1 MFTSYARVLG
11 RPGALRFSLT
21 GMFARLPI
29 SMVGLGIVL
38 LVEAS
43 TGSYGL
49 AGAVSAAYML
59 ANALLAIAQG
69 RLVDRLGQAPV
80 LATASVVFGAALTTV
95 IWSVQAGWPVA
106 ATYAAAALAGA
117 SLPQIGSCVRARWSH
132 VLDAP
137 ADVQTAFALEAVV
150 DEACFILGPILVT
163 VLATAVHPVAG
174 LGSAMVFGTLGGL
187 LFAAQRGTEPPAQ
200 PHDRRTG
207 PRPPLPWRTLV
218 PLVAVSG
225 MLGVLFGAAEVT
237 TIAFADE
244 QGSRAWAGPL
254 LALWALG
261 SLVAGVVVGRGHLA
275 RGPGH
280 PAEVGRVRDGGGDG
294 AAPPGRVGAGD
305 GSGAAGGRG
314 RDRADDDRHDVA
326 DRGHDAAQ
334 PAHRGHV
341 GGADRSGG
349 RCRARGDAVGAGRR
363 RLGRLDGLPG
373 AAGGRPAGGARGAD
387 DHFRC
392 GSRRILMPAQAAS
405 GTSTSRAITVHHVI
419 TPSCHRPRR

>member
-21 GMFARLPI
+21 GLFARLPI

-69 RLVDRLGQAPV
+69 RLVDRLGQGPV
-80 LATASVVFGAALTTV
+80 LATASVVFGLALTTL
-95 IWSVQAGWPVA
+95 IWSVRSEWPVA

-117 SLPQIGSCVRARWSH
+117 TLPQIGSCVRARWSH

-137 ADVQTAFALEAVV
+137 AEVQTAYALEAVV

-174 LGSAMVFGTLGGL
+174 LGSAMLFGVVGGL
-187 LFAAQRGTEPPAQ
+187 AFAAQRGTEPPIQ
-200 PHDRRTG
+200 PHDRDTG

-218 PLVAVSG
+218 PLAVVSF

-244 QGSRAWAGPL
+244 QGSPAWAGGL

-261 SLVAGVVVGRGHLA
+261 SLVSGVVTGAIIWRAGPATRLKWGALAMAAAMAPLPFVGSLPLMALVLLIGGAAIAPTMVATMSLTEATMPRGRLTEGMSVVQTGLVAGVA
-275 RGPGH
+275 PG
-280 PAEVGRVRDGGGDG
+280 ATLSGLVIDASG
-294 AAPPGRVGAGD
+294 ASTAYLVSLGAGLL
-305 GSGAAGGRG
+305 A
-314 RDRADDDRHDVA
+314 VL
-326 DRGHDAAQ
+326 AAQ
-334 PAHRGHV
+334 TLT
-341 GGADRSGG
+341 S
-349 RCRARGDAVGAGRR
+349 GAGR
-363 RLGRLDGLPG
+363 
-373 AAGGRPAGGARGAD
+373 AG
-387 DHFRC
+387 
-392 GSRRILMPAQAAS
+392 S
-405 GTSTSRAITVHHVI
+405 
-419 TPSCHRPRR
+419 